1 MKKRYIKPD
10 AMLVQ
15 LNMRDKILGETLG
28 GQSTNP
34 VGEGGDIVFD
44 PAKQGFS
51 EDDEENSGYS
61 LNKPWED

>member
-34 VGEGGDIVFD
+34 VGESGDID
-44 PAKQGFS
+44 WSAKPGITGG
-51 EDDEENSGYS
+51 EKEESGYS
-61 LNKPWED
+61 SYKPWED